1 MPLTGERASSPI
13 GSKSSSGDTSVSA
26 ALGTNWR
33 AMGSCAGSPRS
44 IKASISGVM
53 AIAIDWAAAARRGS
67 GVSSPSRSR
76 ASSVRRVCMA
86 ALNSLKRSFQP
97 VRKTT
102 IIRAEKG
109 RGWEDTDG
117 CGATSHVR
125 RAAALH
131 AVPDRPAALLL
142 GLFQVLPI
150 AIGANASFRD
160 WALYNPKKTWVGL
173 DHYRAVITDPA
184 FLEVVLPNTFIF
196 MVLSVAGDRWSLG
209 LALALL
215 LNRPFRGQKIVQT
228 VLLVPLMVAPVI
240 AAIMMR
246 WMFNDQFGIVNAVLE
261 GLGLEGQPWL
271 VERWSAFGII
281 VLTDIWLWTPWFTLL
296 LLAGL
301 QSLPREPFEAAA
313 IDGTST
319 WRVFSH
325 LTLPMLRPVIVVCI
339 VIRAIDAFRTF
350 DIVWT
355 LTGGGPG
362 RSTELF
368 SLYAYVLAFLN
379 LDFGRGSAAAI
390 IGGLIILVVGVVLY
404 RVVDRIAKA

>member
-1 MPLTGERASSPI
+1 M
-13 GSKSSSGDTSVSA
+13 VSA
-26 ALGTNWR
+26 T
-33 AMGSCAGSPRS
+33 
-44 IKASISGVM
+44 
-53 AIAIDWAAAARRGS
+53 RRPLFGEQQRFMLFL
-67 GVSSPSRSR
+67 V
-76 ASSVRRVCMA
+76 A
-86 ALNSLKRSFQP
+86 
-97 VRKTT
+97 
-102 IIRAEKG
+102 
-109 RGWEDTDG
+109 
-117 CGATSHVR
+117 
-125 RAAALH
+125 
-131 AVPDRPAALLL
+131 PAALLML
-142 GLFQVLPI
+142 LFQVVPI

-160 WALYNPKKTWVGL
+160 WALYNPKKTWVGFA
-173 DHYRAVITDPA
+173 HYDAVLSDPE
-184 FLEVVLPNTFIF
+184 FLGVVLPNTFLF
-196 MVLSVAGDRWSLG
+196 MVLSVSGALVLG

-215 LNRPFRGQKIVQT
+215 LNRPFTGQKLVQT

-261 GLGLEGQPWL
+261 GIGLDGQPWL
-271 VERWSAFGII
+271 VERWTAFGVIL
-281 VLTDIWLWTPWFTLL
+281 LTDIWLWTPWYTLL

-319 WRVFSH
+319 WRVFTH
-325 LTLPMLRPVIVVCI
+325 LTLPMLRPVIVVCV

-368 SLYAYVLAFLN
+368 SLYAYVLAFLS

-390 IGGLIILVVGVVLY
+390 IGGLIILVVGAVLY
-404 RVVDRIAKA
+404 RVVDRIARA